1 MPVTTL
7 EDVVKPY
14 LHLPTAIQT
23 ALMRVETHP
32 TFRRLTKSTLLVLK
46 TLVSRASAQNGLAVI
61 RARLDRMATE
71 ANVSYKT
78 VQRAVRIFRDYD
90 WVLPASEGRSEYGVF
105 ESRRY
110 VFTHALCALVE
121 LPTITKQKPPSTR
134 QQPAPVVRQEPTAAP
149 ESHEPA
155 APPEEPAPVL
165 PQPQPQPEPAVAP
178 EPQLL
183 AAPQEQPAAAASQEK
198 PSPVASQETEMSG
211 GAIYVDLSLKK
222 DLQEISIENR
232 KGNPPTL
239 PPAVAMIPAETGISP
254 TGICKLLGIAKQAG
268 HQLEHVYA
276 IAKPYLAKIGIN
288 SARAY
293 RYILAMLHN
302 AKKVDYAAKAAQ
314 AQRMSEPDPNAALK
328 AIAMQC
334 RYKRYQHIGK
344 NIAVRFFDGTAEV
357 RIDGHF
363 ELYGGAKMVG
373 LYKGVANGNLR
384 EVIE

>member
-1 MPVTTL
+1 
-7 EDVVKPY
+7 
-14 LHLPTAIQT
+14 
-23 ALMRVETHP
+23 MRVETHP

-46 TLVSRASAQNGLAVI
+46 TLVSRASAQNGLSVI

-71 ANVSYKT
+71 ASVSYKT

-110 VFTHALCALVE
+110 VFTHALCNLVD
-121 LPTITKQKPPSTR
+121 LPTITKQKPAST
-134 QQPAPVVRQEPTAAP
+134 QQQSAPVVRQEHQEPTAAS
-149 ESHEPA
+149 ESHESATPQ
-155 APPEEPAPVL
+155 EEPAPVL
-165 PQPQPQPEPAVAP
+165 PQPQPEPAVAP

-183 AAPQEQPAAAASQEK
+183 AAPQEQPTIATLQEK
-198 PSPVASQETEMSG
+198 QSPVVPQETEMSD

-293 RYILAMLHN
+293 RYILTMLHN

-314 AQRMSEPDPNAALK
+314 AQRMSDPDPNAALK

-384 EVIE
+384 EVTE

>member
-1 MPVTTL
+1 
-7 EDVVKPY
+7 
-14 LHLPTAIQT
+14 
-23 ALMRVETHP
+23 MRVETHP

-71 ANVSYKT
+71 ASVSYKT

-110 VFTHALCALVE
+110 VFTHALCDLVG
-121 LPTITKQKPPSTR
+121 LPTVTKQRPTSTQ
-134 QQPAPVVRQEPTAAP
+134 QQPSPVVRQKHQEPTAAP
-149 ESHEPA
+149 ESHEPT
-155 APPEEPAPVL
+155 APPDEPTPVL
-165 PQPQPQPEPAVAP
+165 PQLQPQPDPAVAL

-183 AAPQEQPAAAASQEK
+183 AAPQEQPAATAAQEK
-198 PSPVASQETEMSG
+198 PSLAAPQETEMSD

-232 KGNPPTL
+232 KGNHPTL

-268 HQLEHVYA
+268 YQLEHVYA

-302 AKKVDYAAKAAQ
+302 AKKVDYAAKVAQ
-314 AQRMSEPDPNAALK
+314 AQRMSEPDSNAALK

-357 RIDGHF
+357 RIDGHV